1 MSDSHRLEDVATY
14 NQESLR
20 TLVRALDLSQ
30 GQFSLILVRC
40 NYTRLRDRMLLQLQ
54 QRSTVPIHRLALPQS
69 VKTLFA
75 PIAAEIGDSP
85 PPALTVL
92 DLESLENIE
101 PVLTATNLI
110 REEFRKH
117 FPFPLLLW
125 ATDEVLRKLIRVAPD
140 FESWATTVEFELPT
154 EELIDFLHE
163 KTEAV
168 FARVLEPDS
177 AQLPHPDFC
186 QIAAD
191 DRLHSE
197 LESAWK
203 DLQSRAYQLQP
214 DLAATL
220 EFIRG
225 LQAGEN
231 GQNEAALEHYRQSL
245 AFWQNSAFLIV
256 NSEFIDNLEYR
267 IQNLLERQ
275 GVILFYT
282 GTCCGCQAQRQ
293 PGDSRRCWQEAL
305 DAFEQSVTAFEAAER
320 QDLVAQ
326 VVGKLGEV
334 LRHLEAW
341 EDLQKLAKK
350 YLPAHQA
357 AGSLALVAQDLGFLA
372 EVALQ
377 RNQPAEAREL
387 AQQAIRTLA
396 EAPEAQPQQ
405 RGLYLLLLARSQRQ
419 LGDSDAASSLEI
431 ARQETDA
438 HSDPRLYIEILQQL
452 RQIYFE
458 RGQYLEAF
466 RIKQERR
473 AIEHE
478 YGFRAFMG
486 AGALQPHR
494 KLGQQ
499 KVSAAKEIEAS
510 GRQRDVS
517 RLIERISRADRKL
530 TVILGPS
537 GVGKSSILT
546 AGLVPALQHTAT
558 GTHSVLPVLV
568 QSYTDCMQTFGRELA
583 KALSPSSQQPAD
595 PSLSGALQQLAQN
608 GERNLLTVLIFDQFE
623 EFFFI
628 CTDAEGRHKFWK
640 FMRDALNIP
649 FVKIMLSVRAD
660 YRHYLYYILEW
671 DERTP
676 SPDGSSILHSIL
688 SEDAHYYLGN
698 FSPPEAQAV
707 IENLTGLAQF
717 PVEPALVEALVRDLA
732 GSTEEVRPIELQLVG
747 SQLQADGITTL
758 EKYQLL
764 GENPK
769 AKLVKHSIESA
780 VRDCGAENKDDAWKV
795 LALLTNEKGTR
806 PLRTRD
812 ELAEL
817 LQSDSDKLDLILEIL
832 TGSGLAVRLPAEP
845 ENRYQLVHDYLVEP
859 IRQTYDFGREVRLQ
873 LAEAA
878 RRRSSASNPTLRQ
891 ELRPAPLYLQRAV
904 VGLGAVG
911 VLLALVA
918 SLHQNSAQ
926 IRAITASSKALYN
939 SHLEFEALIESLKA
953 GKILK
958 TWLGSVVPADIRM
971 EAVTALQ
978 QAVNK
983 VRERNR
989 LQGHSNT
996 VGGVSFSP
1004 DGQMLASASADG
1016 TVKLW
1021 NRSGSSIKTLKSHT
1035 AEVYS
1040 ATFSPDGQ
1048 TLASASADGTVK
1060 LWSRAGVLKST
1071 LKGHAGDV
1079 FKVSFSPDGEVIAS
1093 AGRDKTVKLWR
1104 RRDGKFLRALKGHTD
1119 EVWGV
1124 SFSPD
1129 GQTLASASA
1138 DRTVKL
1144 WRLDGRL
1151 LRTLKGHTGKVFDV
1165 SFSPQG
1171 EIASAG
1177 GDGTIKLW
1185 KRDGTLLNTLSGHEN
1200 TVWSVRFSPDG
1211 QTLASASAD
1220 RTVKLWSKDGR
1231 ALNTFG
1237 SHIFGVRSLSFSPD
1251 GKTLASAGGDN
1262 SVKLWG
1268 LGGTGSLRVLQH
1280 QGLVRRASYS
1290 RSGTLATA
1298 SFDSKIRLWNRDGR
1312 LLRALTGH
1320 TDWVTDVSFSPD
1332 GQTLASASQDKTVK
1346 LWTPSGQLR
1355 STLAADS
1362 QGVYSLA
1369 FSPQGE
1375 IATAG
1380 TDRTVKLWL
1389 PDGAAL
1395 ATLAGRSS
1403 PAQSL
1408 AFSPDGQLI
1417 ASAGSTEVKLW
1428 RFDGT
1433 EYKTLQNHIAGVYA
1447 IGFSPDGQT
1456 FVTASAD
1463 RTVKL
1468 WNRDGRLLRAILG
1481 HRDSVYSAS
1490 FSPDGQII
1498 ASGSKDKTVKLWN
1511 LDGNLLG
1518 TLAAHSDSV
1527 WDVRFSPDGKT
1538 LASAGEDKKAI
1549 LWNLDLDDLM
1559 ARGCDWMRDYLRN
1572 PTANLSDEQ
1581 RHLCD
1586 GIGPRK

>member
-1 MSDSHRLEDVATY
+1 MSDTHRLEDVATY

-20 TLVRALDLSQ
+20 TLVRGIDLSQ
-30 GQFSLILVRC
+30 GQFSLILLRC
-40 NYTRLRDRMLLQLQ
+40 NYTRLRDRMLQQLQ
-54 QRSTVPIHRLALPQS
+54 QLSTAHIHRLTLPQS

-75 PIAAEIGDSP
+75 PIAAEIGDNP

-92 DLESLENIE
+92 GVESLENIE

-110 REEFRKH
+110 REEFRKN

-154 EELIDFLHE
+154 EELIDFLHQ

-168 FARVLEPDS
+168 FARVLEPETP
-177 AQLPHPDFC
+177 QLPHPDFC

-214 DLAATL
+214 DIAATL

-225 LQAGEN
+225 LQADEN
-231 GQNEAALEHYRQSL
+231 GHNQAALEHYRQSL

-256 NSEFIDNLEYR
+256 NSEFPENLEYR

-282 GTCCGCQAQRQ
+282 GTSFTCQAQRQ
-293 PGDSRRCWQEAL
+293 PADSRRYWQQAL

-326 VVGKLGEV
+326 VVGQLGEV

-341 EDLQKLAKK
+341 EQLQTLAKK

-357 AGSLALVAQDLGFLA
+357 AGSLALAAQDLGFLA

-377 RNQPAEAREL
+377 RHQPPEACDL

-396 EAPEAQPQQ
+396 EAAEPHPQQ
-405 RGLYLLLLARSQRQ
+405 RGLYLLLLAQAQRR
-419 LGDSDAASSLEI
+419 LGQESDAASNLET
-431 ARQETDA
+431 ARQKTDA
-438 HSDPRLYIEILQQL
+438 HSDPKLYINILQEL
-452 RQIYFE
+452 RQIYFDQ
-458 RGQYLEAF
+458 GKYLEAF
-466 RIKQERR
+466 RIKQEQR

-478 YGFRAFMG
+478 YGFRAFIG

-499 KVSAAKEIEAS
+499 KVSVAKEIEAS

-517 RLIERISRADRKL
+517 RLIERINRHDRKL
-530 TVILGPS
+530 TVIIGPS
-537 GVGKSSILT
+537 GVGKSSLLT

-558 GTHSVLPVLV
+558 GSHRVLPVLV

-583 KALSPSSQQPAD
+583 KALSPKSQQPPEYYAI
-595 PSLSGALQQLAQN
+595 GALQQLAKN
-608 GERNLLTVLIFDQFE
+608 GESQLLTVLIFDQFE
-623 EFFFI
+623 EFFFA
-628 CTDAEGRHKFWK
+628 CTETEGRHKFWE
-640 FMRDALNIP
+640 FMREALNIP
-649 FVKIMLSVRAD
+649 FAKVILSVRAD

-671 DERTP
+671 EQQTQ
-676 SPDGSSILHSIL
+676 SGDGSSILNSIL

-698 FSPPEAQAV
+698 FSPPEARGV
-707 IENLTGLAQF
+707 IEQLTGMAQF
-717 PVEPALVEALVRDLA
+717 TVEPALIEALVKDLA

-747 SQLQADGITTL
+747 AQLQTDGITTL
-758 EKYQLL
+758 EKYQQL

-780 VRDCGAENKDDAWKV
+780 IKDCGYANKDAAWKV

-832 TGSGLAVRLPAEP
+832 TGSGLVVRLPAVP

-859 IRQTYDFGREVRLQ
+859 IRQTCDFGPEVRLQ
-873 LAEAA
+873 VAEAA
-878 RRRSSASNPTLRQ
+878 NRHSTASNRTLKQ
-891 ELRPAPLYLQRAV
+891 ELRQTPLFWQRAAI
-904 VGLGAVG
+904 GLGGVG
-911 VLLALVA
+911 VLLALVV
-918 SLHQNSAQ
+918 SVNQNSAK

-939 SHLEFEALIESLKA
+939 SHLEFEALIESLRA
-953 GKILK
+953 GKLLK
-958 TWLGSVVPADIRM
+958 TWLGSMVPADIRM

-978 QAVNK
+978 QAVQK

-989 LQGHSNT
+989 LQGHRNT

-1004 DGQMLASASADG
+1004 DGQMLASASADS

-1021 NRSGSSIKTLKSHT
+1021 NRSGGEIKTLTGHR

-1040 ATFSPDGQ
+1040 VTFSPDGQ
-1048 TLASASADGTVK
+1048 TIASASADGTVK
-1060 LWSRAGVLKST
+1060 LWSRDGLLKST
-1071 LKGHAGDV
+1071 LKGHAGEV
-1079 FKVSFSPDGEVIAS
+1079 FNASFSPDGQLIAT
-1093 AGRDKTVKLWR
+1093 AGKDKTVKLWR
-1104 RRDGKFLRALKGHTD
+1104 RDGELLRTLKGHTD
-1119 EVWGV
+1119 RVWSV

-1138 DRTVKL
+1138 DKTVKL
-1144 WRLDGRL
+1144 WRFDGRL
-1151 LRTLKGHTGKVFDV
+1151 LRTLKGHKGKVFDV
-1165 SFSPQG
+1165 SFSPDGQM
-1171 EIASAG
+1171 ATAG

-1185 KRDGTLLNTLSGHEN
+1185 KRDGRLWTTLSGHEN

-1231 ALNTFG
+1231 KLNTFG
-1237 SHIFGVRSLSFSPD
+1237 GHIFAVRSLSFSPD
-1251 GKTLASAGGDN
+1251 GQTLASAGEDN
-1262 SVKLWG
+1262 SIKLWS
-1268 LGGTGSLRVLQH
+1268 LAGTSSLKVLQH
-1280 QGLVRRASYS
+1280 QALVRRVSYS
-1290 RSGTLATA
+1290 PSGTLATA
-1298 SFDSKIRLWNRDGR
+1298 SFDSTVKLWGKDGK
-1312 LLRALTGH
+1312 LLRTLTGH
-1320 TDWVTDVSFSPD
+1320 RDWVTDISFSPD
-1332 GQTLASASQDKTVK
+1332 GQTLASASEDKTVK
-1346 LWTPSGQLR
+1346 LWNRSGQLR
-1355 STLAADS
+1355 STLVADS
-1362 QGVYSLA
+1362 QGAHSLA
-1369 FSPQGE
+1369 FSPEGE

-1380 TDRTVKLWL
+1380 TDKTVKIRRV
-1389 PDGAAL
+1389 DGAVL
-1395 ATLAGRSS
+1395 ATLSGRSS

-1408 AFSPDGQLI
+1408 AFSPDGQLV

-1428 RFDGT
+1428 HFDGT
-1433 EYKTLQNHIAGVYA
+1433 EYKTLENHIAGVYA
-1447 IGFSPDGQT
+1447 VGFNPSGQT

-1468 WNRDGRLLRAILG
+1468 WNRDGQLLQTILG
-1481 HRDSVYSAS
+1481 HRESVYSAS

-1511 LDGNLLG
+1511 LEGNLLG
-1518 TLAAHSDSV
+1518 TLGAHSDSV

-1538 LASAGEDKKAI
+1538 LASAGEDKKVI

-1559 ARGCDWMRDYLRN
+1559 ARGCDWMRDYLHN
-1572 PTANLSDEQ
+1572 PTAHLSDQ
-1581 RHLCD
+1581 KRHLCD

>member
-1 MSDSHRLEDVATY
+1 MSDTHRLEDVATY

-40 NYTRLRDRMLLQLQ
+40 NYTCLRDRMLQQLQ
-54 QRSTVPIHRLALPQS
+54 ELSPVRIHRLALPES

-75 PIAAEIGDSP
+75 PIAAEIGDNP

-92 DLESLENIE
+92 GLESVHNIE
-101 PVLTATNLI
+101 PVLTASNLI
-110 REEFRKH
+110 REEFRKN

-125 ATDEVLRKLIRVAPD
+125 GTDEVLRKLIRVAPD

-154 EELIDFLHE
+154 EELIDFFHQ

-168 FARVLEPDS
+168 FARVLEPDT

-214 DLAATL
+214 DIAATL

-225 LQAGEN
+225 LQADEN
-231 GQNEAALEHYRQSL
+231 GQSEAALENYRQSL
-245 AFWQNSAFLIV
+245 AFWQSSQFLIV
-256 NSEFIDNLEYR
+256 NSEQIKNFEYR
-267 IQNLLERQ
+267 IQNILERQ

-282 GTCCGCQAQRQ
+282 GLCYGCQAERQ
-293 PGDSRRCWQEAL
+293 PRDSRQCWQQAL

-326 VVGKLGEV
+326 VVGQLGEV

-350 YLPAHQA
+350 YLPAHQV
-357 AGSLALVAQDLGFLA
+357 AGSLALAAQDCGFLA

-377 RNQPAEAREL
+377 HNQPAEACEL
-387 AQQAIRTLA
+387 AERAIRTLA
-396 EAPEAQPQQ
+396 EAAEPQPQQ

-419 LGDSDAASSLEI
+419 LDQVSEAANNLEI

-438 HSDPRLYIEILQQL
+438 HSHPKLYIKILQEL
-452 RQIYFE
+452 HSIYFD

-473 AIEHE
+473 AIDHE
-478 YGFRAFMG
+478 YGFRAFIG
-486 AGALQPHR
+486 AGSLQPHR
-494 KLGQQ
+494 RLGQQ

-517 RLIERISRADRKL
+517 HLLERISRSDSKL
-530 TVILGPS
+530 TVIIGPS
-537 GVGKSSILT
+537 GAGKSSILT
-546 AGLVPALQHTAT
+546 AGLVPALQNTAI
-558 GTHSVLPVLV
+558 GTHHVLPVLV

-583 KALSPSSQQPAD
+583 KALDSSSEMPAESSPI
-595 PSLSGALQQLAQN
+595 GALQQLVQN
-608 GERNLLTVLIFDQFE
+608 SDSHLLTVLIFDQFE
-623 EFFFI
+623 EFFLV
-628 CTDAEGRHKFWK
+628 CPDAEGRQRFWE

-649 FVKIMLSVRAD
+649 FVKVILSLRTD

-671 DERTP
+671 NQQTQSGAE
-676 SPDGSSILHSIL
+676 SSILNSII
-688 SEDAHYYLGN
+688 SQDARYYLGN
-698 FSPPEAQAV
+698 FSPREAQVA
-707 IENLTGLAQF
+707 IEQLTQRAQF
-717 PVEPALVEALVRDLA
+717 TVEPALIEALVRDLA
-732 GSTEEVRPIELQLVG
+732 GTEGEVRPIELQLVG
-747 SQLQADGITTL
+747 AQLQADGITTL
-758 EKYQLL
+758 EKYQQL
-764 GENPK
+764 GDNPK
-769 AKLVKHSIESA
+769 AKLVKNSIESA
-780 VRDCGAENKDDAWKV
+780 IKDCGSSNKDAAWKV
-795 LALLTNEKGTR
+795 LTLLTNEKGTR

-812 ELAEL
+812 ELAAL

-832 TGSGLAVRLPAEP
+832 TGSGLVVRLPTLP

-859 IRQTYDFGREVRLQ
+859 IRLPCDFGPEVRLQ
-873 LAEAA
+873 VAQAA
-878 RRRSSASNPTLRQ
+878 LRGSQQPHNRTLRQ
-891 ELRPAPLYLQRAV
+891 ELLPARLV
-904 VGLGAVG
+904 VLTAGAVG
-911 VLLALVA
+911 VILTLLA
-918 SLHQNSAQ
+918 SLNQNSAQ

-939 SHLEFEALIESLKA
+939 SHLEFEALIESLRA

-958 TWLGSVVPADIRM
+958 TWLGSLVPADIRM

-978 QAVNK
+978 QAVYK

-996 VGGVSFSP
+996 VAGVSFSP

-1016 TVKLW
+1016 TVKLS
-1021 NRSGSSIKTLKSHT
+1021 NRSGREIKTLRGHT

-1040 ATFSPDGQ
+1040 AIFSPDGQ

-1060 LWSRAGVLKST
+1060 LWSRDGVLQRT

-1079 FKVSFSPDGEVIAS
+1079 FNVSFSPDGEVIAT
-1093 AGRDKTVKLWR
+1093 AGKDKTVKLWR
-1104 RRDGKFLRALKGHTD
+1104 RRDGELLRALTGHTD

-1129 GQTLASASA
+1129 GKTLASASA
-1138 DRTVKL
+1138 DKTVKL
-1144 WRLDGRL
+1144 WRLDGGL
-1151 LRTLKGHTGKVFDV
+1151 VRTLKGHTGKVFDV
-1165 SFSPQG
+1165 SFSPHG

-1177 GDGTIKLW
+1177 GDDTILLW
-1185 KRDGTLLNTLSGHEN
+1185 KRDGTLLKTLSGHEN
-1200 TVWSVRFSPDG
+1200 TVWCVRFSPDG

-1220 RTVKLWSKDGR
+1220 KTVKLWSFDGR
-1231 ALNTFG
+1231 LLNTFKG
-1237 SHIFGVRSLSFSPD
+1237 HIFSVKSLSFSPD

-1262 SVKLWG
+1262 SVKLWS

-1298 SFDSKIRLWNRDGR
+1298 SFDSTIKLWNRDGR
-1312 LLRALTGH
+1312 LLRTLTGH

-1332 GQTLASASQDKTVK
+1332 GETLASASQDKTVK
-1346 LWTPSGQLR
+1346 LWNRSGLLR
-1355 STLAADS
+1355 STLVADS
-1362 QGVYSLA
+1362 QGVYSAA

-1375 IATAG
+1375 IASAG
-1380 TDRTVKLWL
+1380 SDKTVKLRL
-1389 PDGAAL
+1389 TDGAAL
-1395 ATLAGRSS
+1395 ATLTGRSS
-1403 PAQSL
+1403 AAHSL

-1428 RFDGT
+1428 RLDGRLFKNL
-1433 EYKTLQNHIAGVYA
+1433 ENQIAAVYTV
-1447 IGFSPDGQT
+1447 GFSPDGQT

-1468 WNRDGRLLRAILG
+1468 WNRDGRLLQTIQG

-1538 LASAGEDKKAI
+1538 LASAGEDKKVI

-1559 ARGCDWMRDYLRN
+1559 ARGCDWMRDYLHN
-1572 PTANLSDEQ
+1572 PTANLSDEK

>member
-1 MSDSHRLEDVATY
+1 MSDTHRLEDVATY
-14 NQESLR
+14 NHKSLR
-20 TLVRALDLSQ
+20 TLVRGLDLSQ

-40 NYTRLRDRMLLQLQ
+40 NYTRLRDRMLQQLQ
-54 QRSTVPIHRLALPQS
+54 KLSPVRIHRLALPQS

-75 PIAAEIGDSP
+75 PIAAEIGDNP

-92 DLESLENIE
+92 GLESLENIE

-125 ATDEVLRKLIRVAPD
+125 ATDEVLRKLIRLAPD
-140 FESWATTVEFELPT
+140 FESWATTVKFELPT
-154 EELIDFLHE
+154 EKLIDFLHQ
-163 KTEAV
+163 KTETV
-168 FARVLEPDS
+168 FARVLEPDT

-186 QIAAD
+186 LIAAD
-191 DRLHSE
+191 DRLNSE
-197 LESAWK
+197 LESACK

-214 DLAATL
+214 DIAATL

-225 LQAGEN
+225 LQADEN
-231 GQNEAALEHYRQSL
+231 GHSEAALEHYRQSL

-256 NSEFIDNLEYR
+256 NSDFIENLEYR

-282 GTCCGCQAQRQ
+282 GTSSASQAQRQ
-293 PGDSRRCWQEAL
+293 PGDSRRWWQQAL
-305 DAFEQSVTAFEAAER
+305 EAFEQSVTAFEAAER

-326 VVGKLGEV
+326 VVGQLGEV

-341 EDLQKLAKK
+341 EQLQTLAKK

-357 AGSLALVAQDLGFLA
+357 AGSQALAAQDLGFLA

-377 RNQPAEAREL
+377 RNQPAQAREL
-387 AQQAIRTLA
+387 AQQAICTLA
-396 EAPEAQPQQ
+396 DAPEPQPQQ
-405 RGLYLLLLARSQRQ
+405 RGLYLLLLARASRRLSQE
-419 LGDSDAASSLEI
+419 SDAASSLET

-438 HSDPRLYIEILQQL
+438 HSDPKLYINILQEL

-458 RGQYLEAF
+458 RGKYLEAF
-466 RIKQERR
+466 RIKQEQR

-478 YGFRAFMG
+478 YGFRAFIG

-494 KLGQQ
+494 KVGQQ
-499 KVSAAKEIEAS
+499 KLSAAKEIEAT

-517 RLIERISRADRKL
+517 RLIERISRSDRKL

-558 GTHSVLPVLV
+558 GSHKVLPVLV

-583 KALSPSSQQPAD
+583 KALSPRGEQPAK

-623 EFFFI
+623 EFFFV
-628 CTDAEGRHKFWK
+628 CTEAEGRQKFWV
-640 FMRDALNIP
+640 FLRDALNIP
-649 FVKIMLSVRAD
+649 FVKVILSLRSD

-671 DERTP
+671 EQQTQSRDC
-676 SPDGSSILHSIL
+676 SSILNSII
-688 SEDAHYYLGN
+688 SEEARYYLGN
-698 FSPPEAQAV
+698 FSPREARAA
-707 IENLTGLAQF
+707 IEQLTQMAQF
-717 PVEPALVEALVRDLA
+717 PVEPALIEALVRDLA

-747 SQLQADGITTL
+747 AQLQADGITTL
-758 EKYQLL
+758 GKYQQL

-780 VRDCGAENKDDAWKV
+780 IKDCGASNKDAAWKV

-832 TGSGLAVRLPAEP
+832 TGSGLVVRLPAAP

-873 LAEAA
+873 VAEAA
-878 RRRSSASNPTLRQ
+878 KRRSTANNRTLRQ
-891 ELRPAPLYLQRAV
+891 ELRQAPLFLQRAV
-904 VGLGAVG
+904 VGMGAVA
-911 VLLALVA
+911 VILALAA
-918 SLHQNSAQ
+918 SVSQNSAQ

-939 SHLEFEALIESLKA
+939 SHLEFEALIESLRA

-958 TWLGSVVPADIRM
+958 TWLGSMVPADIRM

-978 QAVNK
+978 QAVYK

-996 VGGVSFSP
+996 VAGVSFSP
-1004 DGQMLASASADG
+1004 DGLMLASASSDG

-1021 NRSGSSIKTLKSHT
+1021 NRSGKEIKTLRGHT

-1040 ATFSPDGQ
+1040 AIFSPDGQ

-1060 LWSRAGVLKST
+1060 LWSRDGVLRST
-1071 LKGHAGDV
+1071 LKGHAGEV
-1079 FKVSFSPDGEVIAS
+1079 FKVSFSPDGELIAT
-1093 AGRDKTVKLWR
+1093 AGKDKTVKLWR
-1104 RRDGKFLRALKGHTD
+1104 RDGELLRDLKGHTD
-1119 EVWGV
+1119 QVWGV

-1138 DRTVKL
+1138 DKTVKL
-1144 WRLDGRL
+1144 WRLDGSL

-1165 SFSPQG
+1165 SFSPDG
-1171 EIASAG
+1171 EIASAA
-1177 GDGTIKLW
+1177 GDGTVKLW
-1185 KRDGTLLNTLSGHEN
+1185 KRDGTLWKTLSGHEN
-1200 TVWSVRFSPDG
+1200 TVWCVGFSPDG
-1211 QTLASASAD
+1211 QTLATASAD

-1231 ALNTFG
+1231 LLNTFG
-1237 SHIFGVRSLSFSPD
+1237 GHIFSVRSLSFSPD
-1251 GKTLASAGGDN
+1251 GKMLASAGEDN
-1262 SVKLWG
+1262 SVKLWSV
-1268 LGGTGSLRVLQH
+1268 GGTPSLRVLQH
-1280 QGLVRRASYS
+1280 QALVRRASYS

-1298 SFDSKIRLWNRDGR
+1298 SFDSTIRLWNKDDR
-1312 LLRALTGH
+1312 LLRTLTGH

-1332 GQTLASASQDKTVK
+1332 GETLASASQDKTVK
-1346 LWTPSGQLR
+1346 LWNRSGQLR
-1355 STLAADS
+1355 STLEADS
-1362 QGVYSLA
+1362 HGVYSVA

-1380 TDRTVKLWL
+1380 TDKTVKLWL
-1389 PDGAAL
+1389 TDGVL
-1395 ATLAGRSS
+1395 LRTLTGRSEG
-1403 PAQSL
+1403 AHSL

-1433 EYKTLQNHIAGVYA
+1433 EYKTLENHIAGVYA
-1447 IGFSPDGQT
+1447 VGFSPDGQT

-1468 WNRDGRLLRAILG
+1468 WNRDGRLLQTILG

-1538 LASAGEDKKAI
+1538 LASAGEDKKVI

-1559 ARGCDWMRDYLRN
+1559 ARGCDWMRDYLHN
-1572 PTANLSDEQ
+1572 PTANLSDQ
-1581 RHLCD
+1581 KRHLCD